1 MSKIRI
7 LPDILSNKIAA
18 GEVVERPGSVV
29 KELVEN
35 SLDAGSRRVMVEVEN
50 GGKSS
55 IRVSDDGCGMS
66 HDDALLAIE
75 RFATSKIRT
84 DHDLFNI
91 GTLGFRGE
99 AIPSIASVS
108 RFTLVTREHGSDTGF
123 SIRID
128 GGKLVKASETGAPK
142 GTMITAGQL
151 FYNTPARRKFL
162 KSVGTETGHVADV
175 VSSMAMAYPRVRFK
189 LVHNGKTV
197 KDLTASSDPLER
209 IAEVMGQ
216 TLKKDLY
223 TVNFA
228 EGPVVVNGAVAAPRI
243 NRSTSRSIYIYVNG
257 RYIKDRVVQHAIF
270 EGYGQRL
277 MKGQFPA
284 AAIFIALPPDN
295 VDVNV
300 HPTKHEV
307 RFADQRAVHDSVAK
321 AVEETL
327 RRWENPIKWSG
338 ESRFEET
345 PVNVSE
351 SEATDSFA
359 RPEKEKAPSQAKE
372 KLTSQS
378 IPRPA
383 FEPNAAEI
391 SCERAPAR
399 RDPIVEPEENNVSRK
414 LAGDTVRRNESPS
427 LWRERRFSDLK
438 VVGQIHNLYIVLET
452 SNEIVLID
460 QHAAHE
466 RVLYESLKRNSE
478 GKKPESQKLLIPETF
493 ETTFS
498 EADLLLKLIPSFEEI
513 GLHME
518 PFGGNTFVV
527 KEVPSFLEGKEI
539 QPVIREIVERALD
552 TGASPDLGK
561 AMDESLKLMACH
573 GAIRAGQQL
582 SDLQIKGLLRQL
594 DGCETPS
601 NCPHGRP
608 TWIRWDLK
616 SLEKAFHRIV

>member
-29 KELVEN
+29 KELLEN
-35 SLDAGSRRVMVEVEN
+35 SIDAGSERVMVEVEN

-75 RFATSKIRT
+75 RFATSKIRS
-84 DHDLFNI
+84 DQDLFNI

-108 RFTLVTREHGSDTGF
+108 RFTLVTREQDSDTGF
-123 SIRID
+123 SVRID

-142 GTMITAGQL
+142 GTMIIVGQL

-162 KSVGTETGHVADV
+162 KSVNTETGHVADV
-175 VSSMAMAYPRVRFK
+175 VSNMAMAYPRVHFR
-189 LVHNGKTV
+189 LDHNGRTV
-197 KDLTASSDPLER
+197 KNLTACSDPMER
-209 IAEVMGQ
+209 IAEVVGQ

-223 TVNFA
+223 PINYA
-228 EGPVVVNGAVAAPRI
+228 EDSVAVTGAVAAPRI
-243 NRSTSRSIYIYVNG
+243 NRTTSRSIYVYVNG
-257 RYIKDRVVQHAIF
+257 RFVRDRAVQHAIF
-270 EGYGQRL
+270 AGYGQRL

-284 AAIFIALPPDN
+284 AAIFLKIPPGN

-307 RFADQRAVHDSVAK
+307 RFADHRAVHDAVAR

-327 RRWENPIKWSG
+327 KRWENPVKWSG
-338 ESRFEET
+338 EERFGEI
-345 PVNVSE
+345 PANVSE
-351 SEATDSFA
+351 SADSFV
-359 RPEKEKAPSQAKE
+359 RPEKEEAPSPIQGKSPAPA
-372 KLTSQS
+372 T
-378 IPRPA
+378 PRPA
-383 FEPNAAEI
+383 FEPKENEAHSHAEPPGREEFVRQEEKPVPKE
-391 SCERAPAR
+391 SADDRERP
-399 RDPIVEPEENNVSRK
+399 
-414 LAGDTVRRNESPS
+414 NERPS
-427 LWRERRFSDLK
+427 MWKERRFSDLK
-438 VVGQIHNLYIVLET
+438 FVGQVHNLYIVLET
-452 SNEIVLID
+452 PTEIVLID

-466 RVLYESLKRNSE
+466 RVLYESLKRKSE
-478 GKKPESQKLLIPETF
+478 GRNPESQKLLIPETF
-493 ETTFS
+493 DTTFS
-498 EADLLLKLIPSFEEI
+498 EADLLLKLIPAFEEI
-513 GLHME
+513 GLYME

-527 KEVPSFLEGKEI
+527 KAVPSFLEGREI
-539 QPVIREIVERALD
+539 QPVIREIVEKALEI
-552 TGASPDLGK
+552 GVNPDLGK

-573 GAIRAGQQL
+573 GAIRASQKL

-608 TWIRWDLK
+608 TWIKWDLK
-616 SLEKAFHRIV
+616 SLEKAFLRMA